1 MIKFSTTEL
10 LLPEHMVHYKNAN
23 VHHIVFYMS
32 KNCYNTK
39 VQLHAAKA
47 VYNAGD

>member
-10 LLPEHMVHYKNAN
+10 LLPEDMVHYAN
-23 VHHIVFYMS
+23 VHHIVFCIKK

-39 VQLHAAKA
+39 VQLHATKA